1 MSEGTILSVKGLHKG
16 FGSRK
21 VLDGLDLKA
30 GPGEVVGI
38 LGRNGSGKTTLF
50 KVLLDLIAADAGEVS
65 ALGLSPDGSGRLRGL
80 IGYVPEKPAFH
91 SFMTVAEV
99 LAFRARFFP
108 TWDAA
113 KAQELLRRLE
123 LDPAAKAGALSK
135 GSAAKLAW
143 VCAAAHNPRIFLLD
157 EPTSGLD
164 YLVRDHILNGL
175 VHELAEGGRTILVSD
190 HRMGELGGLLDRVCV
205 LKGGR
210 IAEEHS
216 ADFIKAET
224 FRVSARAG
232 SVKTSPRVRELGRA
246 GAVAE
251 FAVFGRQALD
261 ELQGAGLGD
270 GAEVKPL
277 EMDDAFRAMLGD
289 I

>member
-1 MSEGTILSVKGLHKG
+1 MSISLSERLA
-16 FGSRK
+16 
-21 VLDGLDLKA
+21 VL
-30 GPGEVVGI
+30 PQY
-38 LGRNGSGKTTLF
+38 
-50 KVLLDLIAADAGEVS
+50 LL
-65 ALGLSPDGSGRLRGL
+65 P
-80 IGYVPEKPAFH
+80 
-91 SFMTVAEV
+91 
-99 LAFRARFFP
+99 
-108 TWDAA
+108 
-113 KAQELLRRLE
+113 
-123 LDPAAKAGALSK
+123 
-135 GSAAKLAW
+135 KLAW
-143 VCAAAHNPRIFLLD
+143 VCAAAHNPRLLLLD

-216 ADFIKAET
+216 AEFIKGEA

-232 SVKTSPRVRELGRA
+232 AVKTSPRVRELGRA

-251 FAVFGRQALD
+251 FAVFGRQALE
-261 ELQGAGLGD
+261 ELRGAGLGE

-277 EMDDAFRAMLGD
+277 EMDDAFKAMLGD

>member
-1 MSEGTILSVKGLHKG
+1 M
-16 FGSRK
+16 
-21 VLDGLDLKA
+21 DQ
-30 GPGEVVGI
+30 
-38 LGRNGSGKTTLF
+38 
-50 KVLLDLIAADAGEVS
+50 
-65 ALGLSPDGSGRLRGL
+65 
-80 IGYVPEKPAFH
+80 
-91 SFMTVAEV
+91 
-99 LAFRARFFP
+99 
-108 TWDAA
+108 AA
-113 KAQELLRRLE
+113 KACS
-123 LDPAAKAGALSK
+123 LSK
-135 GSAAKLAW
+135 ASSSKLAW
-143 VCAAAHNPRIFLLD
+143 VCAAAHNPRLFLLD

-232 SVKTSPRVRELGRA
+232 SVKTSPRVRELARA

-261 ELQGAGLGD
+261 ELRGAGLGD

-277 EMDDAFRAMLGD
+277 EMDDAFRAMLGE